1 MSAIYNVILNGELQ
15 FNNNVEELTA
25 KIKKDNLLKDGNR
38 EVSIIRYEN
47 NVKYVYTYRNINFY
61 KNMKTEED

>member
-25 KIKKDNLLKDGNR
+25 KIKKDNLLKDGNK
-38 EVSIIRYEN
+38 EVSIIKYEN
-47 NVKYVYTYRNINFY
+47 KVKYVYTYRNREHY
-61 KNMKTEED
+61 KKMCKEED